1 MIGYKTLA
9 IPGPTNMPHEVQR
22 SMQIPLEDHRAPD
35 IPEFTKPL
43 FSDLKDIFRT
53 NTGEVFVFPGSGTG
67 GWEAAISNLLT
78 AGDGVLTSSFG
89 QFSSLWVDMCR
100 DYGMDVQAAIDM
112 PRVFARGNVVDVE
125 RSVPAH
131 VLQGLSAK
139 GHALKLSGGA
149 LGGGQAIFIDHDRGV
164 LTGGSDPRKDG
175 LAIGY

>member
-9 IPGPTNMPHEVQR
+9 VPGPTNMPHEVQR

-53 NTGEVFVFPGSGTG
+53 KTGEVFVFPGSGTG

-100 DYGMDVQAAIDM
+100 DYGMDVH
-112 PRVFARGNVVDVE
+112 NCDVPWGE
-125 RSVPAH
+125 GVPLDKYYDA
-131 VLQGLSAK
+131 LSSDK
-139 GHALKLSGGA
+139 GHAIKAVLVCHNETATGVTSEFLGCAVFWMNWDTRRCFLS
-149 LGGGQAIFIDHDRGV
+149 
-164 LTGGSDPRKDG
+164 TG
-175 LAIGY
+175 